1 MVDKIR
7 EEIQKF
13 ADPQK
18 ALIFERF
25 FKTGKGEY
33 GFGDKFLGIS
43 VPTQR
48 SIAKKFA
55 NLSMIDLEG
64 LLKSPI
70 HEERLVSLFILAD
83 KFKKGNEKAQE
94 EIFNFYL
101 KSTKYV
107 NNWDLVDSSA
117 YKIVGNYVLKNHN
130 EELLKKLARSKS
142 IWERRIAI
150 IATYQLILNGNSRTT
165 YEVAN
170 LLLNDRHDLIQKAV
184 GWMLR
189 EAGKRVSEAE
199 LKEFL
204 KTRYKIMPRTMLRY
218 AIEKF
223 DEKTRK
229 EYLQGKI

>member
-1 MVDKIR
+1 MIDKIR

-18 ALIFERF
+18 AIMLQSF

-43 VPTQR
+43 VPVQR
-48 SIAKKFA
+48 SIAKKFKD
-55 NLSMIDLEG
+55 LDLLDLED

-94 EIFNFYL
+94 EIFNYYL

-117 YKIVGNYVLKNHN
+117 YKIVGSYVLKNHK
-130 EELLKKLARSKS
+130 EELLKKLANSKS

-204 KTRYKIMPRTMLRY
+204 KTRYKSMPRTMLRY

-229 EYLQGKI
+229 QYLQGKI